1 MATKARL
8 AEALGS
14 VHLFER
20 CSKRDRRT
28 IARHLEVVTVAAGT
42 TVVVEGESGETFYL
56 VLSGELTV
64 EQNGKATATLAPD
77 DHFGELA
84 LLHSAPRSAT
94 VTATTDA
101 ELGVLSVRMFRV
113 LIRELPHVAEALLA
127 SLADQ
132 LRQARQGLQPEDSAA
147 DRFLTP

>member
-1 MATKARL
+1 MATKTRL

-20 CSKRDRRT
+20 CTKRDRRA
-28 IARHLEVVTVAAGT
+28 IARHLEVVTVTAGT
-42 TVVVEGESGETFYL
+42 TVVAEGEHGETFYL

-64 EQNGKATATLAPD
+64 EQGGKATATLGPD

-84 LLHSAPRSAT
+84 LLDPAPRSAT

-101 ELGVLSVRMFRV
+101 ELGALSVRMFRV
-113 LIRELPHVAEALLA
+113 LIREMPQIAGALLA
-127 SLADQ
+127 SLAGQ
-132 LRQARQGLQPEDSAA
+132 LRQARK
-147 DRFLTP
+147 TV